1 MINYYSNYND
11 NNNKIEIESKKK
23 IFLNQLNNLIDN
35 LNNLETNLNSDFED
49 LEKYIESTLENEI
62 INNNNIKD

>member
-1 MINYYSNYND
+1 MNYYSNYND
-11 NNNKIEIESKKK
+11 NNKNEIDSKKK

-49 LEKYIESTLENEI
+49 LEKYIENTLENEI
-62 INNNNIKD
+62 INNNNNIKD